1 MSRHDRRA
9 DPDQWYRISAASL
22 DPSDRPAEIPPDKA
36 AYFKGPI
43 DKLLVFSIPTE
54 IPTQQR
60 IGLMQGI
67 REFAEANGVEAMVLD
82 DTIKICAL
90 RKVDDHT
97 AKLLERDRR
106 LRATERAAAV
116 AAHEKPKGPPS

>member
-22 DPSDRPAEIPPDKA
+22 DPTDRPAEIPADKA

-43 DKLLVFSIPTE
+43 EKLLVFAIPAE
-54 IPTQQR
+54 IPMQQR
-60 IGLMQGI
+60 INLMQGI

-90 RKVDDHT
+90 RKVDEMT
-97 AKLLERDRR
+97 AKALERDRR
-106 LRATERAAAV
+106 LRATERSAAL
-116 AAHEKPKGPPS
+116 AAREKPKGPPS